1 MKSLLTY
8 FYRCCLLLCC
18 FLLVTRSTRAQTTT
32 DALMIPQNFYCAGAM
47 YTTNYWTNYW
57 EGTFK
62 RDNGNIGKL
71 TTNTYSFFGNYGI
84 TNKLDVLFNA
94 PYVTTNASAGTLKGQ
109 HGLQDL
115 TLSLK
120 WLPYQTKI
128 GSSVLGAYAI
138 LTGSTPLSN
147 YEADFQ
153 PMSIGLHSQWASIRA
168 LVNYRLDR
176 FFLAASGEYI
186 RRGDIN
192 IDRNSYYTTHLI
204 YGNRVDIPNGNNWL
218 ISSGYRSIHFNAEA
232 TLQQT
237 TSLGGFDIR
246 KNDMPFP
253 SNTMNWTMAGV
264 MFKYSFDRVS
274 GLELTAGGDYVLKG
288 RNVGQATTIFG
299 GVLYLFN
306 FSKNKPK
313 S

>member
-1 MKSLLTY
+1 
-8 FYRCCLLLCC
+8 
-18 FLLVTRSTRAQTTT
+18 
-32 DALMIPQNFYCAGAM
+32 
-47 YTTNYWTNYW
+47 
-57 EGTFK
+57 
-62 RDNGNIGKL
+62 
-71 TTNTYSFFGNYGI
+71 
-84 TNKLDVLFNA
+84 
-94 PYVTTNASAGTLKGQ
+94 
-109 HGLQDL
+109 
-115 TLSLK
+115 
-120 WLPYQTKI
+120 
-128 GSSVLGAYAI
+128 
-138 LTGSTPLSN
+138 
-147 YEADFQ
+147 
-153 PMSIGLHSQWASIRA
+153 MSIGLHSQWASIRA